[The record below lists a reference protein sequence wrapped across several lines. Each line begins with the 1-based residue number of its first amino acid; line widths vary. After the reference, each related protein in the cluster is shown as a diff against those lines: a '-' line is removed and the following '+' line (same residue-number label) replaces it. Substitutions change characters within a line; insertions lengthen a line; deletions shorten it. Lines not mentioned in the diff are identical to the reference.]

1 MKKPIVLSVIM
12 ALMLLVGSSFAP
24 SHAQDSAKEEKPT
37 FHRLTP
43 GVYVNGW
50 PRFTIHYPKDWVE
63 RRPETVQTF
72 RVSPP
77 GPVGYPAL
85 LVSFG
90 AIPLPFET
98 LAESWFIKVLSLF
111 NTEVALVSDKPSRL
125 RDGTPAREFE
135 IRMVRNGAPLNTL
148 NLVTKKD
155 DLVRIIAVESA
166 VEPVTG
172 RIGEDLK
179 AILYSIEFEPDKDK
193 PVKVPPDVQEFLDKH
208 NNDVLG
214 HDIAKVMANYSDRY
228 INSGNRKGEV
238 ERGWRQIIGYITS
251 SEGVITDFVAEG
263 DRAYVAGYVILKTTG
278 LWPSQI
284 WPISE
289 TSIIKESGEWKWYG
303 NQRDPAP

>member
-1 MKKPIVLSVIM
+1 MKKSIIISVIM
-12 ALMLLVGSSFAP
+12 VLMFLAWDSFATAN
-24 SHAQDSAKEEKPT
+24 AQDPAKEEKPT
-37 FHRLTP
+37 FYRLTP

-50 PRFTIHYPKDWVE
+50 PRFTITYPKDWVE

-90 AIPLPFET
+90 SIPLPFET
-98 LAESWFIKVLSLF
+98 LAESWFVKVLSLF
-111 NTEVALVSDKPSRL
+111 NTEVALVSDEPSRL

-155 DLVRIIAVESA
+155 DLVRIVAVESA

-172 RIGEDLK
+172 RIGKDLK

-193 PVKVPPDVQEFLDKH
+193 PVKLPPDVQEFLDKH
-208 NNDVLG
+208 GNDVLS
-214 HDIAKVMANYSDRY
+214 HDVVKVMANYSDKY
-228 INSGNRKGEV
+228 LNSGNRKGEV
-238 ERGWRQIIGYITS
+238 ERIWRQNIGSITS
-251 SEGVITDFVAEG
+251 QKATFTDFVPAG
-263 DRAYVAGYVILKTTG
+263 DRAYLTGFVIFNNLYKY
-278 LWPSQI
+278 
-284 WPISE
+284 PITE
-289 TSIIKESGEWKWYG
+289 TSIIKENGEWKWYG